1 MTKIFA
7 AIALAALVTTPA
19 LAAPKHGHRTATEA
33 MASDASQNG
42 YAQGSGYY
50 AVGPNGAAVGTAAMT
65 SANGYFVLIGMSVR
79 RSASFGA

>member
-19 LAAPKHGHRTATEA
+19 LAASKVRHHAATQA
-33 MASDASQNG
+33 MASDASQSG

-50 AVGPNGAAVGTAAMT
+50 AVGPNGAAVGTDPDPFIRQ
-65 SANGYFVLIGMSVR
+65 SLRILGDQNWSN
-79 RSASFGA
+79 